1 MSEVALL
8 TGGCG
13 FIGSHLLEHFHR
25 KTDWKF
31 IVIDKLTYASKGL
44 DRLRD
49 TGLLDS
55 SRVTFFSWDLC
66 NEFTDGM
73 CKELNAVTYIIHLAA
88 DVGGLFKNLDKNAEM
103 FSNNIAIN
111 ENVLS
116 MCKKYN
122 IKRGIFVLSSCI
134 YTPTPSKFPMDE
146 SMIHEGPPHPSNEGY
161 AYAKRMLELQCRQY
175 NKAYGT
181 HFTCVVPVNLYGPY
195 DNFNLQNSH
204 LVPGLMHRFHLDSQK
219 NKDLIAYGTG
229 NPLRQFLYAPDFA
242 EIILKLLFENT
253 YDKAE
258 PLIICNDKGYKIKD
272 IVDNLMDTMK
282 LSKDKIIW
290 DTSKSDGCMK
300 KTVTSAKFRRYYPEY
315 EFTELSEGLTKSYEW
330 FKTNYDTLRK

>member
-88 DVGGLFKNLDKNAEM
+88 DTHVDDSIANPVKVINNNIMSTVQLLEYCRKKKNLKKIIYFSTDEVYGPALNGNSFKEDDPHNPTNPYSASKSSGEMIVKSYCNTYKVPVIITNTMNVFGERQHVEKFIPKVVKNILNDNKIFVHSYPNLEKSGSRFYIHAR
-103 FSNNIAIN
+103 NVADAILFIIN
-111 ENVLS
+111 KGSLGES
-116 MCKKYN
+116 YN
-122 IKRGIFVLSSCI
+122 IKGS
-134 YTPTPSKFPMDE
+134 
-146 SMIHEGPPHPSNEGY
+146 
-161 AYAKRMLELQCRQY
+161 LEV
-175 NKAYGT
+175 T
-181 HFTCVVPVNLYGPY
+181 
-195 DNFNLQNSH
+195 NLQI
-204 LVPGLMHRFHLDSQK
+204 V
-219 NKDLIAYGTG
+219 
-229 NPLRQFLYAPDFA
+229 
-242 EIILKLLFENT
+242 EIIQKHLRKEADYELVNFHEDRPGHDLRYSIDGNKLESLGWT
-253 YDKAE
+253 
-258 PLIICNDKGYKIKD
+258 PP
-272 IVDNLMDTMK
+272 VDFNH
-282 LSKDKIIW
+282 SI
-290 DTSKSDGCMK
+290 K
-300 KTVTSAKFRRYYPEY
+300 KTVDW
-315 EFTELSEGLTKSYEW
+315 LV
-330 FKTNYDTLRK
+330 TNQQWLEE